1 MKIINFYKNLQDREK
16 KLLFISFILIILLIL
31 YFMFSGFYKN
41 YARSSLNLE
50 KAKSDYEYVFNK
62 VRSLQNSFDK
72 KVLDKNI
79 IDNLILKNNLEDKIH
94 DLKFSSVDSLT
105 YVSFSSSNIND
116 SIYIS
121 EKLINRSL
129 NEISSIRYQQSD
141 GQINTQLIFN

>member
-94 DLKFSSVDSLT
+94 DLKFSSVDTLT

-116 SIYIS
+116 AIYIS

>member
-94 DLKFSSVDSLT
+94 DLKFSSVDALT

-116 SIYIS
+116 AIYVS

>member
-94 DLKFSSVDSLT
+94 DLKFSSVDTLT

-116 SIYIS
+116 AIYIS

-129 NEISSIRYQQSD
+129 NEISSIRYQQSH

>member
-1 MKIINFYKNLQDREK
+1 M
-16 KLLFISFILIILLIL
+16 
-31 YFMFSGFYKN
+31 
-41 YARSSLNLE
+41 
-50 KAKSDYEYVFNK
+50 
-62 VRSLQNSFDK
+62 
-72 KVLDKNI
+72 VLDKNI

-116 SIYIS
+116 AIYIS

-129 NEISSIRYQQSD
+129 NKISSIRYQQSD

>member
-62 VRSLQNSFDK
+62 VRSLQNTFDK

-94 DLKFSSVDSLT
+94 DLKFSSVDTLT

-116 SIYIS
+116 AIYIS

>member
-116 SIYIS
+116 AIYIS